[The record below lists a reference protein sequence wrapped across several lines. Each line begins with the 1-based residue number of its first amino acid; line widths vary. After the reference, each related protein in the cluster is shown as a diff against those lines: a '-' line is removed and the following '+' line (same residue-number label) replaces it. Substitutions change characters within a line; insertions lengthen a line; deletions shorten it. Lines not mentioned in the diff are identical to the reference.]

1 MKKISAIVC
10 VSSIACGGSASQTV
24 TVPPS
29 PSASATATA
38 SASASVPPPKR
49 HTLAGVWSAT
59 YKGNARGM
67 AIAGKRL
74 YVNID
79 KKLHVFEDGRDVSS
93 TPHAWKAGDA
103 LVVVGDGLFDPISF
117 EDHTPKTPKGLDCQT
132 IGFSADGARMS
143 AYCFEPKTG
152 TDAVHVYDARTSA
165 EIAKLGEFRT
175 AAPIRSGVITASG
188 NFVFWTARA
197 SGAFEEIKSR
207 VTGPVMSSH
216 SEMSPTEDMLFTTP
230 DKNWLTDD
238 HTPGQM
244 INPKNAR
251 VLFSFDKDD
260 VTGVRFSP
268 SGRYFA
274 ALHSSLWKDIA
285 KAQPPGDAWIT
296 IHAGEA
302 ASFGRSSCDSTEDA
316 AFSSDDAL
324 VAIRC
329 SSDIDVFEIR

>member
-1 MKKISAIVC
+1 MKKIFFLLSF
-10 VSSIACGGSASQTV
+10 IACGGPAQTV
-24 TVPPS
+24 TVPPTPS
-29 PSASATATA
+29 ATTSSSASAT
-38 SASASVPPPKR
+38 VPPPKP
-49 HTLAGVWSAT
+49 HALQGVWSAN
-59 YKGNARGM
+59 YKGNVRGM

-79 KKLHVFEDGRDVSS
+79 RKLSVFEDGRAVSS
-93 TPHAWKAGDA
+93 APHAWKPGDA

-117 EDHTPKTPKGLDCQT
+117 EDHTPKTPKGLDCQV

-143 AYCFEPKTG
+143 AYCFDRKAG

-165 EIAKLGEFRT
+165 ETATLGEFRT

-197 SGAFEEIKSR
+197 NGAFEEIKSH
-207 VTGPVMSSH
+207 VTGPMMSSH

-251 VLFSFDKDD
+251 VLFSFKEDD

-268 SGRYFA
+268 SGRFFA
-274 ALHSSLWKDIA
+274 ALHSSLWKDMA

-302 ASFGRSSCDSTEDA
+302 ASFGRSSCDSAEDA
-316 AFSSDDAL
+316 AFSTDDEL